1 MKSISTHVLD
11 ITIGRPARDVPVLLE
26 ECTGSNQWRVIGDG
40 KTDADGRIKDLV
52 PEGKL
57 TAGTY
62 KISFDSGAYF
72 KAQAVKGFYPEVSI
86 VFVIEDAEAHYHV
99 PLLLSP
105 FGYST
110 YRGS

>member
-11 ITIGRPARDVPVLLE
+11 ITRGRPAAGVPVTLE
-26 ECTGSNQWRVIGDG
+26 KKEGETYARVNAGS
-40 KTDADGRIKDLV
+40 TDADGRVKELV

-57 TAGTY
+57 TVGTY
-62 KISFDSGAYF
+62 RITFDTGAYF
-72 KAQAVKGFYPEVSI
+72 TAQGVEGFYPEASI
-86 VFVIEDAEAHYHV
+86 VFVIRDAAGHYHV
-99 PLLLSP
+99 PLLLSA